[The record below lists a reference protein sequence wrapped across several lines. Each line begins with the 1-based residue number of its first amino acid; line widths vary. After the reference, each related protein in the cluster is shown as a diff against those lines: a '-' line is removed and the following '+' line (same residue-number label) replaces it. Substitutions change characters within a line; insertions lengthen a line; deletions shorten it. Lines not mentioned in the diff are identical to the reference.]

1 VQRTGEVYG
10 NPGQNEDRARAA
22 EGVKDERNLVAFR
35 LCFRGQC
42 AHALSAGDASLEEL
56 EEACFREGILK
67 LAKLDT
73 EDK

>member
-1 VQRTGEVYG
+1 
-10 NPGQNEDRARAA
+10 
-22 EGVKDERNLVAFR
+22 VAFR